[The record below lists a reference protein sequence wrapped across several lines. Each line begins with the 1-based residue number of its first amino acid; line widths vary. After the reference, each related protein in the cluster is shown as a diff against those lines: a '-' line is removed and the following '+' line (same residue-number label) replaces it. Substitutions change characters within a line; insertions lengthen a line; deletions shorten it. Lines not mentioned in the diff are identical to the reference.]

1 MSLGEILS
9 FAFVQRAIL
18 AGALIAAVCSIL
30 GVFLVLRRMS
40 LIGDGLAHITFGSV
54 AVVLLIGISPL
65 YITLAALPLVMIS
78 SLAILKL
85 TRSKKIHGDAAI
97 GIVSSIGIAVGIVL
111 ASLSGGYNVDLFS
124 YLFGNILT
132 VNQTELLLSF
142 IIFIIVVGCVIFF
155 YHDLFA
161 VTFDEELA
169 QSMGIK
175 TKRINILLFILTAV
189 AAVLAMKVTGI
200 MLVSAMLILPPL
212 TALQLSISFRMTII
226 VSVIFS
232 ILSVICGIIF
242 SFLLNYTGRRNYSNL
257 QCHLSSDHFRN
268 KKNLTCTEVKYSG
281 SNQILF

>member
-9 FAFVQRAIL
+9 FIFVQRAIV
-18 AGALIAAVCSIL
+18 AGVLIAAVASIL

-54 AVVLLIGISPL
+54 AVVLLIGVSPL
-65 YITLAALPLVMIS
+65 YITLAALPLVMLS

-85 TRSKKIHGDAAI
+85 TGSKKIHGDAAI

-111 ASLSGGYNVDLFS
+111 ASLSGGYNIDLFS

-132 VNQTELLLSF
+132 VNQTELSLSF
-142 IIFIIVVGCVIFF
+142 IIFIIVISFVFFF

-175 TKRINILLFILTAV
+175 TKRINILLFILTAIT
-189 AAVLAMKVTGI
+189 AVLAMKVTGI

-226 VSVIFS
+226 ASVIFS
-232 ILSVICGIIF
+232 MLSVIFGIII
-242 SFLLNYTGRRNYSNL
+242 SFLLNLPAGGTIVIFNVIFFLIIFGA
-257 QCHLSSDHFRN
+257 
-268 KKNLTCTEVKYSG
+268 KK
-281 SNQILF
+281 IFPAPR

>member
-9 FAFVQRAIL
+9 FAFVQRAML

-40 LIGDGLAHITFGSV
+40 LIGDGLAHITFGAV

-85 TRSKKIHGDAAI
+85 THSKKIQGDAAI

-142 IIFIIVVGCVIFF
+142 IIFIIVISCVIFF

-175 TKRINILLFILTAV
+175 TKRINILLFLLTAV

-212 TALQLSISFRMTII
+212 TALQLSISFKMTII

-232 ILSVICGIIF
+232 ILSVICGIIV
-242 SFLLNYTGRRNYSNL
+242 SFLLNLPAGGTIVIFNIIFLLIIFGVKKI
-257 QCHLSSDHFRN
+257 SSAP
-268 KKNLTCTEVKYSG
+268 G
-281 SNQILF
+281 

>member
-18 AGALIAAVCSIL
+18 AGVLIAAVCSVL

-54 AVVLLIGISPL
+54 AVVLFIGISPL
-65 YITLAALPLVMIS
+65 YITLAALPLVMLS
-78 SLAILKL
+78 SLVILRL
-85 TRSKKIHGDAAI
+85 THSKKIQGDAAI
-97 GIVSSIGIAVGIVL
+97 GIVSSMGIAVGIVL

-142 IIFIIVVGCVIFF
+142 IIFLIVVGCVIFF

-169 QSMGIK
+169 QSMGIN
-175 TKRINILLFILTAV
+175 TRRINILLFILTAV

-212 TALQLSISFRMTII
+212 TSLQLSISFRMTIF

-242 SFLLNYTGRRNYSNL
+242 SFLLNLPAGGTIVIFNVIFLLIIFGISR
-257 QCHLSSDHFRN
+257 C
-268 KKNLTCTEVKYSG
+268 KN
-281 SNQILF
+281 ILRK

>member
-1 MSLGEILS
+1 MNLSEILS
-9 FAFVQRAIL
+9 FAFVQRAL
-18 AGALIAAVCSIL
+18 MAGILIAAVCSIL

-54 AVVLLIGISPL
+54 AVVLFIGISPL
-65 YITLAALPLVMIS
+65 YMTLAALPLVMIS

-85 TRSKKIHGDAAI
+85 NSSKRISGDAAI

-142 IIFIIVVGCVIFF
+142 ILFIIVICCVIYF

-212 TALQLSISFRMTII
+212 TALQLSISFKMTII
-226 VSVIFS
+226 VSVLFA

-242 SFLLNYTGRRNYSNL
+242 SFLLNLPAGGTIVIINVIFLLIIFGI
-257 QCHLSSDHFRN
+257 
-268 KKNLTCTEVKYSG
+268 K
-281 SNQILF
+281 QILTVTR

>member
-1 MSLGEILS
+1 MSLSEILS
-9 FAFVQRAIL
+9 FAFVQRAIV
-18 AGALIAAVCSIL
+18 AGVLIAAVASIL

-65 YITLAALPLVMIS
+65 YITLAALPLVMLS

-85 TRSKKIHGDAAI
+85 TRSGRIQGDAAI
-97 GIVSSIGIAVGIVL
+97 GIVSSIGIAAGIVL

-142 IIFIIVVGCVIFF
+142 IIFIIVLGCVIFF

-175 TKRINILLFILTAV
+175 TRGINILLFLLTA
-189 AAVLAMKVTGI
+189 ATAVLAMKVTGI

-212 TALQLSISFRMTII
+212 TALQLSLSFRMTII
-226 VSVIFS
+226 TSVIFS
-232 ILSVICGIIF
+232 VLSVISGIIV
-242 SFLLNYTGRRNYSNL
+242 SFLLNIPAGGTIVIINIIFLLIVFGVSRCKNNL
-257 QCHLSSDHFRN
+257 G
-268 KKNLTCTEVKYSG
+268 K
-281 SNQILF
+281 

>member
-1 MSLGEILS
+1 MNISEILS
-9 FAFVQRAIL
+9 FAFVQRAML
-18 AGALIAAVCSIL
+18 AGVLIAAVCSIL

-54 AVVLLIGISPL
+54 AVVLFIGISPF
-65 YITLAALPLVMIS
+65 YITLAALPLVMIAS
-78 SLAILKL
+78 FAILKL
-85 TRSKKIHGDAAI
+85 TRSKKIQGDAAI
-97 GIVSSIGIAVGIVL
+97 GIVSSMGIAAGIVL

-142 IIFIIVVGCVIFF
+142 ILFIIVIFWVIYF

-175 TKRINILLFILTAV
+175 VNKINIILFILTAT

-200 MLVSAMLILPPL
+200 MLVSALLILPPL
-212 TALQLSISFRMTII
+212 TSIQLSISFRMTII
-226 VSVIFS
+226 VSVIFA

-242 SFLLNYTGRRNYSNL
+242 SFLLNLPAGGTIVIINVIFLLTVLGISRCKNNL
-257 QCHLSSDHFRN
+257 GN
-268 KKNLTCTEVKYSG
+268 
-281 SNQILF
+281 

>member
-9 FAFVQRAIL
+9 FTFIQRAML
-18 AGALIAAVCSIL
+18 AGSLIAAVCSIL

-54 AVVLLIGISPL
+54 AVVLLIGVSPL
-65 YITLAALPLVMIS
+65 YVTLAALPLVMIS

-85 TRSKKIHGDAAI
+85 TSSKKIHGDAAI

-142 IIFIIVVGCVIFF
+142 IIFVIVVSSVILF

-175 TKRINILLFILTAV
+175 TKRINILLFILTAI

-212 TALQLSISFRMTII
+212 TALQLSVSFRMTII
-226 VSVIFS
+226 ASVIFS

-242 SFLLNYTGRRNYSNL
+242 SFLLNIPAGGTIVICNVFFLLISFGIRRISPATN
-257 QCHLSSDHFRN
+257 
-268 KKNLTCTEVKYSG
+268 
-281 SNQILF
+281 

>member
-1 MSLGEILS
+1 VNLCEILGFS
-9 FAFVQRAIL
+9 FVQRAIL

-54 AVVLLIGISPL
+54 AIVLFVGISPL
-65 YITLAALPLVMIS
+65 YITLAALPLVIIS
-78 SLAILKL
+78 SLAILHL
-85 TRSKKIHGDAAI
+85 TRSKKIQGDAAI

-132 VNQTELLLSF
+132 VNQTELFLSF
-142 IIFIIVVGCVIFF
+142 IFFIIAVGCVIFF
-155 YHDLFA
+155 YPDLFA

-175 TKRINILLFILTAV
+175 TKRINVLLLILTSV
-189 AAVLAMKVTGI
+189 AAVLAMKVTGV
-200 MLVSAMLILPPL
+200 MLVTAMLILPPL

-226 VSVIFS
+226 VSAIFA
-232 ILSVICGIIF
+232 ILSVIAGIIV
-242 SFLLNYTGRRNYSNL
+242 SFLLNLPAGGTIVIINVIFLLLIIGI
-257 QCHLSSDHFRN
+257 
-268 KKNLTCTEVKYSG
+268 KKMLPASR
-281 SNQILF
+281 